1 MGCARARG
9 AAARLTRGVGS
20 LLPPRHRPIID
31 LDIDHSVR
39 EGLRHSCER
48 VEQQLVEVARRRAA
62 PG

>member
-1 MGCARARG
+1 MALARYYP
-9 AAARLTRGVGS
+9 LD
-20 LLPPRHRPIID
+20 ID
-31 LDIDHSVR
+31 LGIDHSVR